1 VDAKVSDIMQGCW
14 TNFAETGDPN
24 ASGLPVSP
32 RFDAETRAYVEL
44 TDEGA
49 VAKEGLR
56 RPQCRLFMEN
66 VKRLGGGR

>member
-1 VDAKVSDIMQGCW
+1 
-14 TNFAETGDPN
+14 
-24 ASGLPVSP
+24 
-32 RFDAETRAYVEL
+32 
-44 TDEGA
+44 